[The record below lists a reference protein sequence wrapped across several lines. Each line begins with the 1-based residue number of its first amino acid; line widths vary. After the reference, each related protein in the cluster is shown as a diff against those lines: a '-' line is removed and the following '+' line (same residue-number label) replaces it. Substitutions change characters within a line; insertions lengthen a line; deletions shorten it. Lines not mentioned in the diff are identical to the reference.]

1 MRRHA
6 GLTQLEECLSIN
18 QVVIGSSPVS
28 GSKIYR
34 RCLIMAVLGGWNIDE
49 MKSVNLPQKAQSAFT
64 AVTGGLVGAEYM
76 PVLYVGSQ
84 LVNGTN
90 YCILAVQTIITG
102 TPEKRLVKMI
112 VNVSANG
119 IASLVSVS
127 GVGL

>member
-1 MRRHA
+1 
-6 GLTQLEECLSIN
+6 
-18 QVVIGSSPVS
+18 
-28 GSKIYR
+28 
-34 RCLIMAVLGGWNIDE
+34 MAVLGGWNIDE

-112 VNVSANG
+112 INVSSNG
-119 IASLVSVS
+119 TASLVSVS
-127 GVGL
+127 GVSI

>member
-1 MRRHA
+1 
-6 GLTQLEECLSIN
+6 
-18 QVVIGSSPVS
+18 
-28 GSKIYR
+28 
-34 RCLIMAVLGGWNIDE
+34 MAVLGGWNIDE

-84 LVNGTN
+84 VVNGTN

-102 TPEKRLVKMI
+102 NPEKRLVKMI
-112 VNVSANG
+112 INVSANG
-119 IASLVSVS
+119 TASLVSVS

>member
-1 MRRHA
+1 
-6 GLTQLEECLSIN
+6 
-18 QVVIGSSPVS
+18 
-28 GSKIYR
+28 
-34 RCLIMAVLGGWNIDE
+34 MAILGGWNIDE

-84 LVNGTN
+84 IVNGTN

-112 VNVSANG
+112 INVSSNG
-119 IASLVSVS
+119 TASLVSVS